1 MSLEVFCNSLFPGWS
16 AQNQLR
22 QGVIAWDDNE
32 KGLGRLLLLAAVLLL
47 FAHYI
52 IRNAWRTRPTRVGS
66 IPWLIKHHIP

>member
-47 FAHYI
+47 FAQSVFSLVMEEPSRATSFLI
-52 IRNAWRTRPTRVGS
+52 IQAA
-66 IPWLIKHHIP
+66 